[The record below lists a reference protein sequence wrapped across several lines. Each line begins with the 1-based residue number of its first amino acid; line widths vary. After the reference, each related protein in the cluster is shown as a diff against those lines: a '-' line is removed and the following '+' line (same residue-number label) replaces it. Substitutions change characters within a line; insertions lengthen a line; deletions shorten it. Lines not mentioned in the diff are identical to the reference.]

1 MPISMVSMM
10 TAGLSIVV
18 IFSVLIMGVYGAL
31 IPPQLEIKVRNGCAT
46 VRDVVVDLK
55 KDGELVRHWRQSV
68 MPGKAASFGYPL
80 YLGGY
85 DITVACDDY
94 TNASAH
100 IDMPFIT
107 LEKSRSTSFTVT
119 DGGIVHGN
127 VY

>member
-18 IFSVLIMGVYGAL
+18 IFSVLIVGVYGAL

-55 KDGELVRHWRQSV
+55 MDGELVRHWRQSV
-68 MPGKAASFGYPL
+68 MPGRDAAFGYPM

-85 DITVACDDY
+85 DVIVASADLA
-94 TNASAH
+94 NASVH
-100 IDMPFIT
+100 LDMPFFT
-107 LEKSRSTSFTVT
+107 LEKSRSASFTVT
-119 DGGIVHGN
+119 DGGIEHGD
-127 VY
+127 